1 MILGAV
7 EFLVRPL
14 ASSEVVGVKA
24 SVPMAGPSINAHAHA
39 VGIWNVG
46 RFRQLRLP
54 LATEQVH
61 VRTLTVFVTPCM
73 PLASKIFFADSAVP
87 ASCLWLW
94 RGARARSSF
103 PSDLIRVILSRRSR
117 AHSGLSGPSVSFGP
131 GDLHDVGRDR
141 S

>member
-46 RFRQLRLP
+46 RFPRLRLP
-54 LATEQVH
+54 LATEPVH
-61 VRTLTVFVTPCM
+61 VRSLAVFVTPCM
-73 PLASKIFFADSAVP
+73 PSAPDILLILRFLMPLA
-87 ASCLWLW
+87 L
-94 RGARARSSF
+94 
-103 PSDLIRVILSRRSR
+103 DLALPMM
-117 AHSGLSGPSVSFGP
+117 A
-131 GDLHDVGRDR
+131 
-141 S
+141 

>member
-54 LATEQVH
+54 LATDILLIL
-61 VRTLTVFVTPCM
+61 RFLM
-73 PLASKIFFADSAVP
+73 PLAF
-87 ASCLWLW
+87 
-94 RGARARSSF
+94 
-103 PSDLIRVILSRRSR
+103 DLSLPMM
-117 AHSGLSGPSVSFGP
+117 A
-131 GDLHDVGRDR
+131 
-141 S
+141 